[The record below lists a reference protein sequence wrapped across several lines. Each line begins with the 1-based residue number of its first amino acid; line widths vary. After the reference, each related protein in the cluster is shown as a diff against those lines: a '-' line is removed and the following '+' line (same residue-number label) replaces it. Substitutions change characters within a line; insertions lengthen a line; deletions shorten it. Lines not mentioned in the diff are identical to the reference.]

1 MQRFSLLQLLK
12 PTCSWLAL
20 FLLAASGFL
29 FVGPLWGLAPSFSL
43 KTWEI
48 VGALFLSLQIIF
60 TPSIRQ
66 MIQLHIPT
74 HISQRWFSSL
84 LESGLF
90 ILLILL
96 AALVFNP
103 VWDHVLL
110 IFNGPLVI
118 ALVVATLIMMS
129 FYISGR
135 FS

>member
-1 MQRFSLLQLLK
+1 MQKFSLLQLLK

-20 FLLAASGFL
+20 FLLTASVFL
-29 FVGPLWGLAPSFSL
+29 FVGPPWGLAPSFSL
-43 KTWEI
+43 KTWEL
-48 VGALFLSLQIIF
+48 VVALFLSLQIIL

-74 HISQRWFSSL
+74 HMSQRWFSSL
-84 LESGLF
+84 LEGCLF
-90 ILLILL
+90 GLLILL

-118 ALVVATLIMMS
+118 VLVATTLIMMS
-129 FYISGR
+129 CYITGR

>member
-1 MQRFSLLQLLK
+1 
-12 PTCSWLAL
+12 
-20 FLLAASGFL
+20 
-29 FVGPLWGLAPSFSL
+29 
-43 KTWEI
+43 
-48 VGALFLSLQIIF
+48 
-60 TPSIRQ
+60 